1 MPLTD
6 RFTNEKHDTALE
18 ALSGADDYSPEENL
32 IQYVT
37 QPDNRVLRHGSFAV
51 TTDVCGLDRKV
62 EEQPEFS
69 NREQEEDGFFRIF
82 EFPKPWPQKHPVTT
96 LHPLQE
102 WEGYVLEIRVTD
114 FVVRLIDLTAGSTRE
129 EEEAVIPLAEI
140 SDQDSAKM
148 SPGSIFRWVIGYER
162 SPSGTKK
169 RVSQIVFRDLPAI
182 TKTDIQDGESW
193 ALETIRLLKL

>member
-1 MPLTD
+1 M
-6 RFTNEKHDTALE
+6 
-18 ALSGADDYSPEENL
+18 LSGADEYSPEENL
-32 IQYVT
+32 IQYVK
-37 QPDNRVLRHGSFAV
+37 QPDNWVFSQGSFAMK
-51 TTDVCGLDRKV
+51 TDVRGLDRKAD
-62 EEQPEFS
+62 EQPEFPS
-69 NREQEEDGFFRIF
+69 REQEEDGFFQIL
-82 EFPKPWPQKHPVTT
+82 EFPKPWSQKHSVTT

-102 WEGYVLEIRVTD
+102 WEGYVVEIRATD
-114 FVVRLIDLTAGSTRE
+114 FVARLIDLTAGSTRE